1 MKINKILLAAIV
13 LVSASCKKGF
23 LDQVPKANIS
33 NAEYWKSANDLKLY
47 ANGYYDAP
55 VGAPSNYNTTLL
67 PSFSGY
73 NQAGNYGEDA
83 DQGSDNMISIPYNPT
98 LNSENVVP
106 ASGGGWDWAQL
117 RTINY
122 FMANYQKVTDKWDN
136 VKPYVGET
144 LFFRALFYFNR
155 LKNFGNLP
163 WVDKPLTNLD
173 TQELFQGRQSRNVI
187 VDHILEDLDKAIEY
201 LPSNGSGETFRINKE
216 VAMLF
221 QSRVALYEGT
231 WEKYHAGTPFGVSG
245 QDGTKYLQKAASV
258 AKALIDNPHGYQL
271 DNAGMTDGYWK
282 LFNQT
287 DYSSSKEVML
297 WRKFDNSMG
306 LSQRWYLFVPIAL
319 QRGITKS
326 LVDDYLCK
334 DGKPIA
340 ASTQYQGDNTL
351 ANVVANRDPRLQQTV
366 FVPGT
371 AITTNRANG
380 AANVVF
386 ARPDFTNS
394 ANVPT
399 GYELYK
405 GHNTDA
411 LQQVENSTQAL
422 IYFRFAEVLLNYAEA
437 KAELGAITQADL
449 DVSVNLL
456 RNRVGMTP
464 LSIGGITTDPNWKF
478 PSLSPIIN
486 EVRRE
491 RRVEL
496 ACEGFRHDDI
506 YRWAAGGILITN
518 WKPKGAK
525 LAQWATMFTP
535 ETLSKYPTDANGY
548 IEPFKN
554 IGSMANGYQFKVS
567 RDYLWPLPSDQLVLN
582 PKLGPNNPGW

>member
-1 MKINKILLAAIV
+1 MKIIKILTVIT
-13 LVSASCKKGF
+13 LVSISCQKGV
-23 LDQVPKANIS
+23 LNQVPQVNIS
-33 NAEYWKSANDLKLY
+33 NAEYWKSTNDLKLY
-47 ANGYYDAP
+47 TNGYYDAP
-55 VGAPSNYNTTLL
+55 VGAPSTYNTTLL

-73 NQAGNYGEDA
+73 NQTGNFGDDA
-83 DQGSDNMISIPYNPT
+83 DLGSDNMIIIPYNDR
-98 LNSENVVP
+98 LNGETVVP
-106 ASGGGWDWAQL
+106 ASGGGWDWETL

-122 FMANYQKVTDKWDN
+122 FMANYQKVDDKWDN

-144 LFFRALFYFNR
+144 FFFRALFYFNK

-173 TQELFQGRQSRNVI
+173 TLELYQARQPRNVI
-187 VDHILEDLDKAIEY
+187 ADHILSDLDSAVAY
-201 LPSNGSGETFRINKE
+201 LQSNGSAETFRVNKE

-231 WEKYHAGTPFGVSG
+231 WEKYHAGTPFGVTG
-245 QDGTKYLQKAASV
+245 QDGTKYLQKAAAV
-258 AKALIDNPHGYQL
+258 AKTLIDNPRGYQL
-271 DNAGMTDGYWK
+271 DNMGMTNGYWK
-282 LFNQT
+282 LFNQV
-287 DYSSSKEVML
+287 DYSGSKEVML

-306 LSQRWYLFVPIAL
+306 LSTRWYLFVPIAL

-326 LVDDYLCK
+326 LVDDYLCA

-340 ASTQYQGDNTL
+340 ASPLYKGDDSL
-351 ANVVANRDPRLQQTV
+351 LHVVANRDPRLQQTV
-366 FVPGT
+366 FVPGS

-380 AANVVF
+380 APNVIF
-386 ARPDFTNS
+386 QTPDFTNS

-399 GYELYK
+399 GYELFK

-411 LQQVENSTQAL
+411 TQQVENSTQGL
-422 IYFRFAEVLLNYAEA
+422 IYFRFGEALLNFAEA
-437 KAELGAITQADL
+437 KAELGIITQGDL
-449 DVSVNLL
+449 DVSINLL
-456 RNRVGMTP
+456 RDRVGMTH
-464 LSIGGITTDPNWKF
+464 LSMGAITADPNWEF
-478 PSLSPIIN
+478 PGLSPIIN

-506 YRWAAGGILITN
+506 FRWAAANTLITN
-518 WKPKGAK
+518 WHPKGAK
-525 LAQWATMFTP
+525 LKQWATLFTT
-535 ETLSKYPTDANGY
+535 ETLNKYPTDANGY

-554 IGSMANGYQFKVS
+554 IASMANGYQFKIN
-567 RDYLWPLPSDQLVLN
+567 RDYLWPLPKDQLVLN

>member
-1 MKINKILLAAIV
+1 MKKINILLAAII
-13 LVSASCKKGF
+13 LVSTSCKKGF
-23 LDQVPKANIS
+23 LDQAPKSSIS
-33 NAEYWKSANDLKLY
+33 DAEYWKSANDLKLY

-73 NQAGNYGEDA
+73 NQAGNFGDDA
-83 DQGSDNMISIPYNPT
+83 DLGSDNMISIPYNPT
-98 LNSENVVP
+98 LNGESVVP
-106 ASGGGWDWAQL
+106 ASGGGWDWSQL

-122 FMANYQKVTDKWDN
+122 FMANYQKVNDKFDN

-163 WVDKPLTNLD
+163 WIDKPLTNLD

-187 VDHILEDLDKAIEY
+187 VDHILDDLDKAIQY
-201 LPSNGSGETFRINKE
+201 LPSNGSAEAFRVNKE
-216 VAMLF
+216 IAMLF

-231 WEKYHAGTPFGVSG
+231 WEKYHSGTPFGVSG
-245 QDGTKYLQKAASV
+245 QDGSKYLQKAASA
-258 AKALIDNPHGYQL
+258 AKSLIDNPQGYHL
-271 DNAGMTDGYWK
+271 DNMGAAGGYWK
-282 LFNQT
+282 LFNQV
-287 DYSSSKEVML
+287 DYSGSSEVML
-297 WRKFDNSMG
+297 WRKFDNSLG

-326 LVDDYLCK
+326 LVDDYLCT

-340 ASTQYQGDNTL
+340 VSPLYKGDDSL
-351 ANVVANRDPRLQQTV
+351 SHVVANRDPRLQQTI

-371 AITTNRANG
+371 TITTDRPNG
-380 AANVVF
+380 APNVIF
-386 ARPDFTNS
+386 QTPDFTNS

-399 GYELYK
+399 GYELFK

-411 LQQVENSTQAL
+411 TQQVENSTQGL
-422 IYFRFAEVLLNYAEA
+422 IYFRFAEVLLNFAEA
-437 KAELGAITQADL
+437 KAELGTLTQGDL
-449 DVSVNLL
+449 DISINLL
-456 RNRVGMTP
+456 RNRVGMSHLLMGVITP
-464 LSIGGITTDPNWKF
+464 DPHWEF
-478 PSLSPIIN
+478 PGLSPIIN

-506 YRWAAGGILITN
+506 FRWAAANTLIVN
-518 WKPKGAK
+518 WQPKGAK
-525 LAQWATMFTP
+525 LKQWATQFTA
-535 ETLSKYPTDANGY
+535 ETLNKYPTDVNGY

-554 IGSMANGYQFKVS
+554 ISSMANGYQFKTD
-567 RDYLWPLPSDQLVLN
+567 RDYLWPIPNDQLVLN